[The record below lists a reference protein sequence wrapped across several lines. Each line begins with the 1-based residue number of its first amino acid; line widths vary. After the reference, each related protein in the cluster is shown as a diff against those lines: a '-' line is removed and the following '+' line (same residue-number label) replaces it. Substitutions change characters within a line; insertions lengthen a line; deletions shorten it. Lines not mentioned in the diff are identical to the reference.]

1 MSICE
6 NKYWTV
12 MRNPEML
19 KRVTDHLRTKKMCK
33 HVVKKLPDL
42 LRYVTDQYQTQQL
55 CDKSILENG
64 GTLKSVPD
72 CCKSQELCSVIML
85 LIIILMHRNLLLN
98 AIRLKKCVIK
108 QVIDAFLCDSVPDQ
122 LQNPRNM

>member
-1 MSICE
+1 
-6 NKYWTV
+6 
-12 MRNPEML
+12 ML
-19 KRVTDHLRTKKMCK
+19 KRVPDHLRTKKMCK

-42 LRYVTDQYQTQQL
+42 LRYVTDQYQSQQL
-55 CDKSILENG
+55 CDKSILEND

-85 LIIILMHRNLLLN
+85 LIIILMHQDLLLN

-108 QVIDAFLCDSVPDQ
+108 QVTDAFLCDSVPDQ
-122 LQNPRNM
+122 L